1 VGDAVDSAAAFG
13 SIEETA
19 SGYRDGRLAPTRVT
33 RLLLDRI
40 ERLDSALHGYVTV
53 AGDRAL
59 ADAEAAERRL
69 SAGDAGRL
77 VGIPFAVKDS
87 IATRGIRTTSNS
99 RVLEHWIPAHDAA
112 AVARL
117 RNAGAVILGKTNLNE
132 FGWSLP
138 SPDDLCPPPRNPWN
152 PQYAA
157 VGSSS
162 GSGVVVC
169 AGLAIAAL
177 GTDGGGSAR
186 LPAGQMG
193 LIGLKPTHALI
204 SRARSLHRGTL
215 SEIGPITRTARDAA
229 IVLDALAG
237 YDSDDPDSAPRRPG
251 EHLAGIDEGMRG
263 VRLGVPRRYLDGV
276 PVEDEIRDAFETAL
290 RECARLGASVHDVD
304 LRALDHG
311 RAANFV
317 VLNAEHYA
325 MQEATLRAEWDRHG
339 RSARLYLTQ
348 AAFLSAADYLYAL
361 EVRDLVGAVVDDALR
376 DLDAIVMP
384 TSPVVTAEAAR
395 QPGAHR
401 KGVNAS
407 FTAPFNLTGHPAV
420 SVPCGMSATGLP
432 MGLQLAG
439 RRYGEALLLRIAHAY
454 ERATAWHMLR
464 PARFAPAPTA

>member
-1 VGDAVDSAAAFG
+1 VDERAAFG

-19 SGYRDGRLAPTRVT
+19 RAYRDGRFSPTGLT

-40 ERLDSALHGYVTV
+40 ERLDTALHGYVTV

-59 ADAEAAERRL
+59 DDAEAAERRL
-69 SAGDAGRL
+69 AAGDARPL

-87 IATRGIRTTSNS
+87 IATQGIRTTSNS

-117 RNAGAVILGKTNLNE
+117 REAGAVIMGKTNLNE

-138 SPDDLCPPPRNPWN
+138 SADDLCPPPRNPWN
-152 PQYAA
+152 PEYAA
-157 VGSSS
+157 IGSSS
-162 GSGVVVC
+162 GSGVAVS

-193 LIGLKPTHALI
+193 LVGAKPTHAHV
-204 SRARSLHRGTL
+204 SRAGSLHRGTL
-215 SEIGPITRTARDAA
+215 SEIGPLTRTTRDAA

-237 YDSDDPDSAPRRPG
+237 YDPDDPDSRPRQSAD
-251 EHLAGIDEGMRG
+251 HLAGIGDGVRG
-263 VRLGVPRRYLDGV
+263 VRLGVPWSYIDSV
-276 PVEDEIRDAFETAL
+276 PVEGEVGDAFEAVL
-290 RECARLGASVHDVD
+290 REYERQGASLHDVD
-304 LRALDHG
+304 LRSLDYA

-325 MQEATLRAEWDRHG
+325 MGEATLRADWARHG
-339 RSARLYLTQ
+339 QSARLYLTQ
-348 AAFLSAADYLYAL
+348 AAFLSASDYLYAL
-361 EVRDLVGAVVDDALR
+361 EVRRLVAAVVDDVLEGV
-376 DLDAIVMP
+376 DAIMMP

-407 FTAPFNLTGHPAV
+407 FTAPFNLTGHPAM
-420 SVPCGMSATGLP
+420 SLPCGVSATNLP
-432 MGLQLAG
+432 IGVQLAG
-439 RRYGEALLLRIAHAY
+439 RHYDETLLLRIAHAY
-454 ERATAWHMLR
+454 ERATAWHTQR
-464 PARFAPAPTA
+464 PARFAPAATR